1 MLYTN
6 KFAWII
12 KAELTSYLSQALTS
26 QPAIIHSV
34 SIKTSNTVPGQIVI
48 SVFRTNFVS
57 KWMRLSAPILL
68 DEASV
73 KSLLCSNMTRQM
85 RYSLKNIGTDKTTS
99 KETSFRNG
107 LSFLAKVPVQKKVQS
122 PGIGWMAQII
132 NSSNSWRVRRQDI
145 AILQSSTQLSTAK
158 SWR

>member
-107 LSFLAKVPVQKKVQS
+107 LSFLAKVPVQKKV
-122 PGIGWMAQII
+122 
-132 NSSNSWRVRRQDI
+132 
-145 AILQSSTQLSTAK
+145 
-158 SWR
+158 